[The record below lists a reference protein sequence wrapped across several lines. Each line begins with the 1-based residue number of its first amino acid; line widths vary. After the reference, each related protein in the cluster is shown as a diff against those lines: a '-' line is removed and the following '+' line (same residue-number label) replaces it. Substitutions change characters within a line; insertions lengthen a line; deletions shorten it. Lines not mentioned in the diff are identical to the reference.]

1 MSNLLIRLEDVHV
14 EYPLDAGLGIA
25 WPNRRDPSRTKTAL
39 DGINLVV
46 REGERVAII
55 GPNGA
60 GKSTLLRVVAG
71 ILPPSR
77 GSVAVSGRVAPL
89 FEFAT
94 GFEMERTGFE
104 NIRIR
109 ALLQGLSQR
118 EIDSRLGEIGE
129 FSELGEALGQPVRT
143 YSTGMF
149 VRLAFSTATTVD
161 PEILLIDE
169 AFGAGDAHFSGKA
182 RERMLGL
189 IDRGRILLFTSHNL
203 DLAATLCTRCIWLD
217 GGRIRADGPTADVT
231 SLYLQCV
238 ATVDRAAEL
247 ATSGNP

>member
-1 MSNLLIRLEDVHV
+1 MSDIAVRLEYVRV
-14 EYPLDAGLGIA
+14 EYPLDTGLSIV
-25 WPNRRDPSRTKTAL
+25 WPKLRASSRTKTAL
-39 DGINLVV
+39 TGITIDV

-71 ILPPSR
+71 ILPPSH
-77 GSVAVSGRVAPL
+77 GKVAVHGRVAPL

-109 ALLQGLSQR
+109 ALLQGLSKR
-118 EIDSRLGEIGE
+118 EIDARLDEIAE
-129 FSELGEALGQPVRT
+129 FSELGDALGQPVRT

-149 VRLAFSTATTVD
+149 VRLAFSTATSVD

-169 AFGAGDAHFSGKA
+169 SFGAGDAHFSAKA
-182 RERMLGL
+182 RDRMLSL
-189 IDRGRILLFTSHNL
+189 IDRGRVLLFTSHNL
-203 DLAATLCTRCIWLD
+203 DLVATICTRCIWLD
-217 GGRIRADGPTADVT
+217 GGRKRADGPTAEVVGE
-231 SLYLQCV
+231 YLRFV
-238 ATVDRAAEL
+238 ATFDQEAEL
-247 ATSGNP
+247 DKMGKP

>member
-1 MSNLLIRLEDVHV
+1 MSDLAVRLEYVRV
-14 EYPLDAGLGIA
+14 EYPLDPGLAIA
-25 WPNRRDPSRTKTAL
+25 WPNWRASSRTKMAL
-39 DGINLVV
+39 AGINLEV

-71 ILPPSR
+71 ILPPSS
-77 GSVAVSGRVAPL
+77 GKVTVHGRVAPL

-109 ALLQGLSQR
+109 ALLQGLSTR
-118 EIDSRLGEIGE
+118 EIDARLDEIAE
-129 FSELGEALGQPVRT
+129 FSELGDALEQPVRT

-149 VRLAFSTATTVD
+149 VRLAFSTATAVD

-169 AFGAGDAHFSGKA
+169 AFGAGDAHFSSKA
-182 RERMLGL
+182 RERMLSL

-203 DLAATLCTRCIWLD
+203 DLAATLCTRCVWLD
-217 GGRIRADGPTADVT
+217 GGRMRANGPTAAVVAE
-231 SLYLQCV
+231 YLHFV
-238 ATVDRAAEL
+238 AALDQEAEL
-247 ATSGNP
+247 MKLRNP